1 MKAFILKTGCRSQ
14 RGFVLLTALVM
25 LLVLTLIALVAM
37 TFESNQARVA
47 GNTAN
52 AQIAYETADGALRVA
67 EGNLLAGLY
76 QAGTSGVYQFVNVT
90 SPLWLPSSTTWTTS
104 GGYIDSGFAGGSSQ
118 DARII
123 VEQLPSVSANGGC
136 MSSACASG
144 YGGSGPPQRVYRI
157 SSYAVGANGKSVV
170 VVQSMFRE

>member
-1 MKAFILKTGCRSQ
+1 MKTSLLKSGCRSQ

-25 LLVLTLIALVAM
+25 LLVLTLTALVAM

-52 AQIAYETADGALRVA
+52 AQIAFQTADGALRVA

-76 QAGTSGVYQFVNVT
+76 QVGTNGVYQFVAAA
-90 SPLWLPSSTTWTTS
+90 SPLWLPSSTAWTT
-104 GGYIDSGFAGGSSQ
+104 GGQYIDSGFQGGSSQ

-136 MSSACASG
+136 VSSACSSG
-144 YGGSGPPQRVYRI
+144 YGGSGPPQRVFRI
-157 SSYAVGANGKSVV
+157 SSRAVGANGKSVV
-170 VVQSMFRE
+170 IVQSMFRE